1 LFARSRRSAR
11 LGPLQ
16 ASVQAPA
23 APEKGAAA
31 AEKKKKEVAEKRRA
45 LHLRNA
51 GLVDF
56 GGKGGLSSLNAPKDP
71 KRVPVV
77 KAVDSPLGETMMN
90 SSDDEEEAPAP
101 TRRLPLLR
109 RRAPAPSSGDES
121 DHEVATPP
129 HGTSVS
135 NYEAPTP
142 PRGISV
148 KVFLVDEPPSGRG
161 PQSDPGAQFVTVNVP
176 SNCTEDELKELVLAA
191 VHAAN
196 RRLGYPALAR
206 ECHPHE
212 AALLYV

>member
-1 LFARSRRSAR
+1 MFARSRRSAR

-16 ASVQAPA
+16 ASVQSPA

-56 GGKGGLSSLNAPKDP
+56 GGKGSSSSLNAPKDP

-90 SSDDEEEAPAP
+90 SSDDEEEEAP

-109 RRAPAPSSGDES
+109 RRAPAPSSGD
-121 DHEVATPP
+121 
-129 HGTSVS
+129 
-135 NYEAPTP
+135 
-142 PRGISV
+142 
-148 KVFLVDEPPSGRG
+148 
-161 PQSDPGAQFVTVNVP
+161 
-176 SNCTEDELKELVLAA
+176 
-191 VHAAN
+191 
-196 RRLGYPALAR
+196 
-206 ECHPHE
+206 
-212 AALLYV
+212 